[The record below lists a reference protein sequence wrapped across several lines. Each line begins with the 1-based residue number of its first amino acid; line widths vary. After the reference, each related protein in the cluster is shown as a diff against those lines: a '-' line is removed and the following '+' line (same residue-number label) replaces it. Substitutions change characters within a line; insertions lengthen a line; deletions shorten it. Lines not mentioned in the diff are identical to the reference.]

1 MCQIYLITSKSR
13 WHTIAALTDNALQVD
28 LNTAAAQTFPL
39 EKYLVCYWTVWAPP
53 TRIFLQKVMT
63 HIQRARTCW

>member
-1 MCQIYLITSKSR
+1 MCQIYLITSR
-13 WHTIAALTDNALQVD
+13 THWHTITALTVNVLQVD
-28 LNTAAAQTFPL
+28 FNTAAAQTFPL

-53 TRIFLQKVMT
+53 ILLQKVMT